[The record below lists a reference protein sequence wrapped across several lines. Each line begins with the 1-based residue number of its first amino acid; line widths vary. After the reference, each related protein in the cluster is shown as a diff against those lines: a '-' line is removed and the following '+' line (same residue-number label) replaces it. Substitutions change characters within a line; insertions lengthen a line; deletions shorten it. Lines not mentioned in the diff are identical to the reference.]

1 MVIERYTFSP
11 KPGIEGLASFF
22 TFGGLPSAHDPRGQF
37 TMKYSNVAVWILA
50 FSASTAA
57 PLFAQ
62 DKGKEKAADA
72 VQVIEAKAKS
82 PALLAFEALEKDAD
96 AAYKAWREAY
106 GAADKETR
114 KKMGRNS
121 FKEITPKFEAGASK
135 YIGTDGA
142 VPYLGWL
149 VQNAGRSNPELGANS
164 FMTLLRSHAMSPE
177 LSRIASMLPRFDY
190 IVANDKEEATKLI
203 TTIYKS
209 NPNPKVRGYAAFGVL
224 KPAIENNP
232 VDSKEYMAAKATLL
246 SAMKEADDKRL
257 SKQIQ
262 STIDVREK
270 FGIGIVAPDIVGAD
284 LNGVEFKLSD
294 YRGKVIFL
302 DFWGN
307 W

>member
-1 MVIERYTFSP
+1 
-11 KPGIEGLASFF
+11 
-22 TFGGLPSAHDPRGQF
+22 
-37 TMKYSNVAVWILA
+37 MKHINIAVWLLA
-50 FSASTAA
+50 LSASAAA

-62 DKGKEKAADA
+62 DKDKATDA
-72 VQVIEAKAKS
+72 PGVVEANAKS
-82 PALLAFEALEKDAD
+82 PALLAFELLEKDAD
-96 AAYKAWREAY
+96 AAYQTWMEAY
-106 GAADKETR
+106 RAAEPEARKE
-114 KKMGRNS
+114 MGRS
-121 FKEITPKFEAGASK
+121 PFKEITPKFEEGAAK
-135 YIGTDGA
+135 YVGTDGA

-164 FMTLLRSHAMSPE
+164 FMTLLRTHGMSPE
-177 LSRIASMLPRFDY
+177 LSRIASMLPDFGY
-190 IVANDKEEATKLI
+190 IVQNEKEEATKLI
-203 TTIYKS
+203 ETISKS
-209 NPNPKVRGYAAFGVL
+209 NPNPKVRGYAAYGIL

-246 SAMKEADDKRL
+246 AAMKDAGDKRL
-257 SKQIQ
+257 SKQVQ